1 MNITYITKLEEV
13 QGSLEN
19 IMNKPALGMDT
30 ETTGFTPRV
39 ADISLL
45 QIATDPETVYVFN
58 VRKLKDQGQSF
69 DFLYDLLKNEACVK
83 VMQNAKFDLQ
93 FMQKLVG
100 RRLRVRSL
108 TDTMLASQLLAYG
121 DKSVRHRLSDIS
133 KRELGAVVDKA
144 LQSSNF
150 SGPEFT
156 AEQILYAAKDA
167 AVVLEIRDKQAV
179 KITENGLRR
188 VARIEFDAV
197 MTLAEMEYR
206 GIYVDPD
213 IWQSRVAHQK
223 ARYEELKQ
231 QIFEKWGSVWPV
243 QKLWDEPSVNLDSP
257 SQMLEFLH
265 RLGVMV
271 PSTDEDALIEYQNAH
286 PVMPYILEY
295 REMET
300 AKKKFGES
308 YNRFIDTVT
317 GRIHASFWQMEAP
330 TGRMSSRDPNLM
342 QIPKKSIY
350 RDAFRAESP
359 QGKMITAD

>member
-179 KITENGLRR
+179 
-188 VARIEFDAV
+188 
-197 MTLAEMEYR
+197 
-206 GIYVDPD
+206 
-213 IWQSRVAHQK
+213 
-223 ARYEELKQ
+223 
-231 QIFEKWGSVWPV
+231 
-243 QKLWDEPSVNLDSP
+243 
-257 SQMLEFLH
+257 
-265 RLGVMV
+265 
-271 PSTDEDALIEYQNAH
+271 
-286 PVMPYILEY
+286 
-295 REMET
+295 
-300 AKKKFGES
+300 
-308 YNRFIDTVT
+308 
-317 GRIHASFWQMEAP
+317 
-330 TGRMSSRDPNLM
+330 
-342 QIPKKSIY
+342 
-350 RDAFRAESP
+350 
-359 QGKMITAD
+359 